1 MSAVVACEE
10 QNRMNAGAVTAV
22 MAPVLMRGAT
32 MSAEEEAAADPL
44 TALSA
49 AQRHVKLAA
58 ALLASSHGSRAR
70 SRA

>member
-1 MSAVVACEE
+1 
-10 QNRMNAGAVTAV
+10 MNAGAVTAV

-58 ALLASSHGSRAR
+58 ALLASSHG
-70 SRA
+70 